1 VRKGEGDLVQIDKAE
16 IVATLRSRGQQDR
29 ADWVDRTLPELVDTH
44 KNGALLRMLDVD
56 PVAMTPVDA
65 SARSG

>member
-1 VRKGEGDLVQIDKAE
+1 VQIDKAD
-16 IVATLRSRGQQDR
+16 IIATLRSRGQQDR
-29 ADWVDRTLPELVDTH
+29 ADWVDRTLPELVDTY

-56 PVAMTPVDA
+56 PGAMTPVDV